1 MSPYMMYK
9 LYSII
14 HPILRF
20 SDRVGDTYRWK
31 GENVSTIEVSNTIS
45 EENEWLNETNCYG
58 VKIPWAEGACGA
70 LGITLD
76 SGATTLTVDERK
88 QLYDT
93 AVKNMPVYQR
103 PVFIRVQAEMEVTGT
118 FKNRKVELVKEGYD
132 FSNFEEPD
140 ELFFLSKTDQT
151 YIPMT
156 AEMVKNIDS
165 ECS

>member
-1 MSPYMMYK
+1 MTWLVLDWP
-9 LYSII
+9 
-14 HPILRF
+14 F
-20 SDRVGDTYRWK
+20 ERWK

-76 SGATTLTVDERK
+76 SGATTLTGKLTGSENRKYIKHIISVEERK

-103 PVFIRVQAEMEVTGT
+103 PVFIRVQAEMEITGT
-118 FKNRKVELVKEGYD
+118 FKVRMTKWQTSHMNRL
-132 FSNFEEPD
+132 
-140 ELFFLSKTDQT
+140 
-151 YIPMT
+151 
-156 AEMVKNIDS
+156 
-165 ECS
+165 